1 MIFYDR
7 LDINRSGVIL
17 NHESRI
23 EYILKALGEEKSL
36 YVSDLV
42 RILDVSPI
50 TIRRDL
56 SELEEKGYLIRR
68 YGGAMKSEAIDN
80 LFSFN
85 IRKEKNS
92 AQKERICRTASDFI
106 EDNDVIFIDCGTTLF
121 RLSHYI
127 GKKNRLRVITN
138 SLPVVSEL
146 INFPNIRLTFI
157 GGDIVSNQK
166 ASFGTTAERMISEYH
181 ADKAFIGA
189 DGISL
194 NKGLSSYDEKEA
206 RITKKMAENSR
217 TVFLLCDSSKIEKDS
232 FYRFAPVSLIN
243 ILITDKSIG
252 KAETARYLENNISII
267 TALDKE

>member
-1 MIFYDR
+1 MIQ
-7 LDINRSGVIL
+7 
-17 NHESRI
+17 ESRKS
-23 EYILKALGEEKSL
+23 YILKTLNERDHLNVQELSEHFK
-36 YVSDLV
+36 VSQM
-42 RILDVSPI
+42 

-56 SELEEKGYLIRR
+56 SELEEKGYLIRK
-68 YGGAMKSEAIDN
+68 YGGAVKSDAVDN

-85 IRKEKNS
+85 RRLEENGGQKEK
-92 AQKERICRTASDFI
+92 ICRRAAGFI

-127 GKKNRLRVITN
+127 GRKNRLRVITN

-157 GGDIVSNQK
+157 GGDIVDDRK
-166 ASFGTTAERMISEYH
+166 ASYGSTAERMIEEYH

-194 NKGLSSYDEKEA
+194 SKGLSSYDEKEA
-206 RITKKMAENSR
+206 RITRKMAENADR
-217 TVFLLCDSSKIEKDS
+217 VFLLCDSSKIEKDS

-243 ILITDKSIG
+243 VLITEKKISR
-252 KAETARYLENNISII
+252 AETARYLENKISII
-267 TALDKE
+267 TAADKE